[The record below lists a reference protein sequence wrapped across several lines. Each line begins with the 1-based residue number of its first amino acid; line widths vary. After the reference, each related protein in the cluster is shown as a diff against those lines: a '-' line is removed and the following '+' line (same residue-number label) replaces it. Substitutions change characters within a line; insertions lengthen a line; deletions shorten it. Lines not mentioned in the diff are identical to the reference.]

1 MNMLDYAKIS
11 ELISALL
18 MATLVPLAG
27 FGVQLLI
34 AKVKVERGKLSEQQN
49 WMIDNAVNIG
59 VYAAEQIYKS
69 GEGDMKK
76 AKALAVAQGWLEAH
90 NISINLD
97 QLDAAIEA
105 EVKRAFDHPAL
116 SAQA

>member
-1 MNMLDYAKIS
+1 MDYAKIS

-49 WMIDNAVNIG
+49 GAIDYAVNIG
-59 VYAAEQIYKS
+59 VYAAEQLYKS
-69 GEGDMKK
+69 GDGATKK
-76 AKALAVAQGWLEAH
+76 AYALHVAESWLAER
-90 NISINLD
+90 NIYLD
-97 QLDAAIEA
+97 LSSLEAAIEA
-105 EVKRAFDHPAL
+105 AVKQQFDKPAL
-116 SAQA
+116 SA